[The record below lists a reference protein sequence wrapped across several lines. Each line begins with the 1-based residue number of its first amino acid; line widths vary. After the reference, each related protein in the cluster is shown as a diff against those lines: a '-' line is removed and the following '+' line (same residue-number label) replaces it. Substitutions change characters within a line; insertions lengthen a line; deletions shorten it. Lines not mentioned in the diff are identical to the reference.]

1 MAGIEPNVVVVSDHG
16 MTPTSIERVAI
27 IDPHLDLAAT
37 LVESDG
43 SLVAL
48 RPLSG
53 STEDLLAR
61 AKQIPHGQAY
71 LRDAL
76 PAHFHATANPRFA
89 PVSVVAERRLA
100 TRAQVDFR
108 RAVACVSRARLS
120 ARRPRLRSDVAQHA
134 GHLPRPPVRPSKRG
148 VTLPAVENIHVL
160 RFAVR
165 SAAPAT
171 GSPRR
176 RRSPHRGRGSR

>member
-1 MAGIEPNVVVVSDHG
+1 VVVVSDHG

-76 PAHFHATANPRFA
+76 PAHFHATANPRL
-89 PVSVVAERRLA
+89 RRCGWWQRKAGNSCSSRLSKSI
-100 TRAQVDFR
+100 
-108 RAVACVSRARLS
+108 ACVSTSAAICKATTATIRRCRACRAS
-120 ARRPRLRSDVAQHA
+120 SS
-134 GHLPRPPVRPSKRG
+134 PPVRPSQRG
-148 VTLPAVENIHVL
+148 VTLPAVENIHVYALLCAVLHLQPAAHDGDDRLIKAAL
-160 RFAVR
+160 R
-165 SAAPAT
+165 
-171 GSPRR
+171 
-176 RRSPHRGRGSR
+176 